1 MAVQDLLSQDEIDAL
16 LHGVDDGLVETEVE
30 ATPGSVKS
38 YDLTSQDRIVRG
50 RMPTLEMINE
60 RFARYTRIS
69 MFNLLRRSADVA
81 VGGVQVM
88 KFGEYVH
95 SLYVPTSLNLVKM
108 KPLRGTALFI
118 LDAKLVFK
126 LVDNFFGGDGRHAKI
141 EGREFTPTEL
151 RVVRMVLEQAFVDL
165 KEAWQAVLEMNFEYV
180 NSEVNPAM
188 ANIVSPSEVV
198 VVSTFHIEL
207 DGGGG
212 DLHITM
218 PYSMIE
224 PIREM
229 LDAGFQSDRR
239 PGRALDQGPAR
250 GRAGRPGTARR
261 HRGPPPAQAARHP
274 AHAAGR
280 RDPGGDAG
288 THGDARQRRARLQ
301 GQAGRPQGQ
310 PGATDSRSGRA
321 LALIASPEKT
331 NHGRR
336 RKSDHRGTGTGR
348 RVGGGAGRGGRRQPG
363 RHRCADGPGRRDP
376 VAEPSTP
383 RAPMEEFGASPKA
396 PTISGLEGPN
406 LDVILDIPVTI
417 SMEVGHTDISI
428 RNLLQLN
435 QGSVIELDRLAG
447 EPLDVL
453 VNGTLIAHGEVV
465 VVNESSASA

>member
-16 LHGVDDGLVETEVE
+16 LHGVDDGLVQTDTAAE
-30 ATPGSVKS
+30 PGTVKS

-69 MFNLLRRSADVA
+69 MFNMLRRSADVA

-95 SLYVPTSLNLVKM
+95 SLYVPTSLNLVKI

-165 KEAWQAVLEMNFEYV
+165 KEAWQAIMEVNFEYI

-188 ANIVSPSEVV
+188 ANIVGPSEAI

-212 DLHITM
+212 DLHVTM

-224 PIREM
+224 PVREM
-229 LDAGFQSDRR
+229 LDAGFQSDLDDQDERWVN
-239 PGRALDQGPAR
+239 ALRQDVLDVDVPIGA
-250 GRAGRPGTARR
+250 TVARR
-261 HRGPPPAQAARHP
+261 QLRL
-274 AHAAGR
+274 
-280 RDPGGDAG
+280 RDIL
-288 THGDARQRRARLQ
+288 HM
-301 GQAGRPQGQ
+301 Q
-310 PGATDSRSGRA
+310 PGDIIPVEMPDEMIMRA
-321 LALIASPEKT
+321 NGVPAFKVKMGSHKGNLAL
-331 NHGRR
+331 
-336 RKSDHRGTGTGR
+336 
-348 RVGGGAGRGGRRQPG
+348 Q
-363 RHRCADGPGRRDP
+363 
-376 VAEPSTP
+376 
-383 RAPMEEFGASPKA
+383 
-396 PTISGLEGPN
+396 
-406 LDVILDIPVTI
+406 
-417 SMEVGHTDISI
+417 
-428 RNLLQLN
+428 
-435 QGSVIELDRLAG
+435 VIEPIERR
-447 EPLDVL
+447 
-453 VNGTLIAHGEVV
+453 
-465 VVNESSASA
+465 

>member
-1 MAVQDLLSQDEIDAL
+1 MAMQDLLSQDEIDAL
-16 LHGVDDGLVETEVE
+16 LHGVDDGLVETESDVE
-30 ATPGSVKS
+30 PGAIKS

-151 RVVRMVLEQAFVDL
+151 RVVRMVIEQAFVDL
-165 KEAWQAVLEMNFEYV
+165 AEAWHAVMPITFEYV

-212 DLHITM
+212 DLHITL
-218 PYSMIE
+218 PYAMIE

-229 LDAGFQSDRR
+229 LDAGFQSDVDDQDERWINALREDILDVSVPLGATVVRR
-239 PGRALDQGPAR
+239 QLKL
-250 GRAGRPGTARR
+250 
-261 HRGPPPAQAARHP
+261 
-274 AHAAGR
+274 
-280 RDPGGDAG
+280 RDIL
-288 THGDARQRRARLQ
+288 HM
-301 GQAGRPQGQ
+301 Q
-310 PGATDSRSGRA
+310 PGDVIPVELPEHMIMRA
-321 LALIASPEKT
+321 NGVPSFKVKLGSHKGNLAL
-331 NHGRR
+331 
-336 RKSDHRGTGTGR
+336 
-348 RVGGGAGRGGRRQPG
+348 Q
-363 RHRCADGPGRRDP
+363 
-376 VAEPSTP
+376 
-383 RAPMEEFGASPKA
+383 
-396 PTISGLEGPN
+396 
-406 LDVILDIPVTI
+406 ILD
-417 SMEVGHTDISI
+417 
-428 RNLLQLN
+428 
-435 QGSVIELDRLAG
+435 
-447 EPLDVL
+447 PLVRPR
-453 VNGTLIAHGEVV
+453 
-465 VVNESSASA
+465 

>member
-16 LHGVDDGLVETEVE
+16 LHGVDDGLVQTENAVE
-30 ATPGSVKS
+30 PGSVKS

-69 MFNLLRRSADVA
+69 MFNMLRRSADVA

-95 SLYVPTSLNLVKM
+95 SLYVPTSLNLVKI

-165 KEAWQAVLEMNFEYV
+165 KEAWQAIMEVNFEYI

-188 ANIVSPSEVV
+188 ANIVGPSEAI

-212 DLHITM
+212 DLHVTM

-224 PIREM
+224 PVREM
-229 LDAGFQSDRR
+229 LDAGFQSDLDDQDERWVN
-239 PGRALDQGPAR
+239 ALRQDVLDVDVPIGA
-250 GRAGRPGTARR
+250 TVARR
-261 HRGPPPAQAARHP
+261 QLKL
-274 AHAAGR
+274 
-280 RDPGGDAG
+280 RDIL
-288 THGDARQRRARLQ
+288 HM
-301 GQAGRPQGQ
+301 Q
-310 PGATDSRSGRA
+310 PGDIIPVEMPEDMIMRA
-321 LALIASPEKT
+321 NGVPAFKVKMGSHKGNLAL
-331 NHGRR
+331 
-336 RKSDHRGTGTGR
+336 
-348 RVGGGAGRGGRRQPG
+348 Q
-363 RHRCADGPGRRDP
+363 
-376 VAEPSTP
+376 
-383 RAPMEEFGASPKA
+383 
-396 PTISGLEGPN
+396 
-406 LDVILDIPVTI
+406 
-417 SMEVGHTDISI
+417 
-428 RNLLQLN
+428 
-435 QGSVIELDRLAG
+435 VIEPIERR
-447 EPLDVL
+447 
-453 VNGTLIAHGEVV
+453 
-465 VVNESSASA
+465 

>member
-16 LHGVDDGLVETEVE
+16 LHGVDDGIVETESDSE
-30 ATPGSVKS
+30 PGSVKS

-95 SLYVPTSLNLVKM
+95 SLYVPTSLNLVKL
-108 KPLRGTALFI
+108 KPLRGTALFS

-151 RVVRMVLEQAFVDL
+151 RVVRMVIDQAFKDL
-165 KEAWQAVLEMNFEYV
+165 SEAWHAVLDVHFEYI
-180 NSEVNPAM
+180 NSEVNPAL

-198 VVSTFHIEL
+198 VVSTFHIER

-229 LDAGFQSDRR
+229 LDAGFQSDMDDQDERWIK
-239 PGRALDQGPAR
+239 ALREDVLDVKVPLEA
-250 GRAGRPGTARR
+250 TVARR
-261 HRGPPPAQAARHP
+261 NL
-274 AHAAGR
+274 
-280 RDPGGDAG
+280 
-288 THGDARQRRARLQ
+288 RL
-301 GQAGRPQGQ
+301 REILNMQ
-310 PGATDSRSGRA
+310 PGDVIPVELPEHMVMRA
-321 LALIASPEKT
+321 NGVPTFKVKLGAHKGNLALQVLE
-331 NHGRR
+331 
-336 RKSDHRGTGTGR
+336 
-348 RVGGGAGRGGRRQPG
+348 
-363 RHRCADGPGRRDP
+363 P
-376 VAEPSTP
+376 VERP
-383 RAPMEEFGASPKA
+383 R
-396 PTISGLEGPN
+396 
-406 LDVILDIPVTI
+406 
-417 SMEVGHTDISI
+417 
-428 RNLLQLN
+428 
-435 QGSVIELDRLAG
+435 
-447 EPLDVL
+447 
-453 VNGTLIAHGEVV
+453 
-465 VVNESSASA
+465 